1 MVAPVIFI
9 SLQRLHHVYTLLC
22 ECSVKRRASSI
33 NIYSKII
40 FSGIFFPYRYSS
52 AGTMHRRVSYSRPG
66 PRQPP
71 SSGTQLRYLERCCP
85 VRNCPERTGRKD
97 LNMTR
102 ADQPTL
108 PETSVDMPPTNAE
121 GLLRLITDEYD
132 GLPRQLKRIASYM
145 SQQSD
150 RIMVDRISDIARE
163 CEVHPSAIVRFSQ
176 RFGFSGFSEMQALFR
191 EAYTH
196 KTTPVQNYQQRIRS
210 MIANK
215 SQKAHSGDLA
225 RECVSAT
232 LSGLERLSAELD
244 DDEFEKAVDLVV
256 NADNIYVVGVR
267 RSFAVADYLV
277 YNLQH
282 TNKRIHLISGLGGSY
297 REQMRSVRANDL
309 VIAISFTPYGKET
322 QHCLRIAQHHQAKT
336 LIITDSNLSPLAKR
350 ANSVLLVNEGS
361 SFAFRSLSATLC
373 LCQALFIAVAYRLE
387 LKVDEIHEQVG
398 FDD

>member
-1 MVAPVIFI
+1 
-9 SLQRLHHVYTLLC
+9 
-22 ECSVKRRASSI
+22 
-33 NIYSKII
+33 
-40 FSGIFFPYRYSS
+40 
-52 AGTMHRRVSYSRPG
+52 
-66 PRQPP
+66 
-71 SSGTQLRYLERCCP
+71 
-85 VRNCPERTGRKD
+85 
-97 LNMTR
+97 
-102 ADQPTL
+102 
-108 PETSVDMPPTNAE
+108 
-121 GLLRLITDEYD
+121 
-132 GLPRQLKRIASYM
+132 
-145 SQQSD
+145 
-150 RIMVDRISDIARE
+150 
-163 CEVHPSAIVRFSQ
+163 
-176 RFGFSGFSEMQALFR
+176 
-191 EAYTH
+191 TH

-215 SQKAHSGDLA
+215 SQKASGGDLA
-225 RECVSAT
+225 RECVNAT
-232 LSGLERLSAELD
+232 LSGIERLGLELD
-244 DDEFEKAVDLVV
+244 DAAFEKAVDLVV

-282 TNKRIHLISGLGGSY
+282 TNKRIHLVSGLGGSY

-350 ANSVLLVNEGS
+350 ANTVLLVNEGS

>member
-1 MVAPVIFI
+1 MTTDQQA
-9 SLQRLHHVYTLLC
+9 LT
-22 ECSVKRRASSI
+22 ENNAD
-33 NIYSKII
+33 
-40 FSGIFFPYRYSS
+40 
-52 AGTMHRRVSYSRPG
+52 T
-66 PRQPP
+66 PP
-71 SSGTQLRYLERCCP
+71 
-85 VRNCPERTGRKD
+85 
-97 LNMTR
+97 M
-102 ADQPTL
+102 
-108 PETSVDMPPTNAE
+108 NAE
-121 GLLRLITDEYD
+121 NLLKLISTEYES
-132 GLPRQLKRIASYM
+132 LPRQLKRIATYM

-196 KTTPVQNYQQRIRS
+196 KTTPAQNYQQRIRNL
-210 MIANK
+210 IANK
-215 SQKAHSGDLA
+215 SQKASGGDLA
-225 RECVSAT
+225 RECVNAT
-232 LSGLERLSAELD
+232 LSGLERLGAELD
-244 DDEFEKAVDLVV
+244 DVSFDKAVDLVI

-322 QHCLRIAQHHQAKT
+322 QHCLRIAQHNQAKT

-350 ANSVLLVNEGS
+350 ANAVLLVNEGS

-387 LKVDEIHEQVG
+387 LKVDQIHEQVG

>member
-1 MVAPVIFI
+1 MSSTDQPASPDTGAETASAPV
-9 SLQRLHHVYTLLC
+9 SAPDSAEALL
-22 ECSVKRRASSI
+22 K
-33 NIYSKII
+33 
-40 FSGIFFPYRYSS
+40 
-52 AGTMHRRVSYSRPG
+52 
-66 PRQPP
+66 
-71 SSGTQLRYLERCCP
+71 
-85 VRNCPERTGRKD
+85 
-97 LNMTR
+97 
-102 ADQPTL
+102 
-108 PETSVDMPPTNAE
+108 
-121 GLLRLITDEYD
+121 LITAEYES
-132 GLPRQLKRIASYM
+132 LPRQLKRIASYM

-150 RIMVDRISDIARE
+150 RIMVDRISDISRE

-196 KTTPVQNYQQRIRS
+196 KATPVQNYQQRIRS

-215 SQKAHSGDLA
+215 SQKASGGDLA
-225 RECVSAT
+225 RECVNAT
-232 LSGLERLSAELD
+232 LSGLERLALELD
-244 DDEFEKAVDLVV
+244 DEAFEKAVDLVV

-322 QHCLRIAQHHQAKT
+322 QHCLRIAQHHQDKT

-387 LKVDEIHEQVG
+387 LKVDEISEQVG

>member
-1 MVAPVIFI
+1 M
-9 SLQRLHHVYTLLC
+9 
-22 ECSVKRRASSI
+22 
-33 NIYSKII
+33 
-40 FSGIFFPYRYSS
+40 
-52 AGTMHRRVSYSRPG
+52 SRN
-66 PRQPP
+66 P
-71 SSGTQLRYLERCCP
+71 SSETATQSTDEHEASL
-85 VRNCPERTGRKD
+85 TSAD
-97 LNMTR
+97 LI
-102 ADQPTL
+102 
-108 PETSVDMPPTNAE
+108 PPKNAE
-121 GLLRLITDEYD
+121 ELLQQITQAYE

-145 SQQSD
+145 TQQSE
-150 RIMVDRISDIARE
+150 RIMVDRISDISRE

-191 EAYTH
+191 EAYTQ
-196 KTTPVQNYQQRIRS
+196 KASPVQNYQQRIRNL
-210 MIANK
+210 IDNK
-215 SQKAHSGDLA
+215 SKRASSGDLA

-232 LSGLERLSAELD
+232 LSGIERLGLELD
-244 DDEFEKAVDLVV
+244 DAIFEQAVSLLV

-297 REQMRSVRANDL
+297 REQMRSVRADDL

-336 LIITDSNLSPLAKR
+336 LVITDSNLSPLAKR
-350 ANSVLLVNEGS
+350 ADAVLLVNEGA

-387 LKVDEIHEQVG
+387 LKVEEIHEQLG